1 MAFLRT
7 RSTCASLPVGKA
19 SYASLAYGLLT
30 GDELDANSV
39 AFLTE
44 LLAGI
49 KGGQLK
55 SRAVE
60 KLGADS

>member
-7 RSTCASLPVGKA
+7 RSTYASLPVGKA
-19 SYASLAYGLLT
+19 SYASLAYGLT

-60 KLGADS
+60 KLRDS